1 MTDIPRDNSLES
13 SAALLREGYTFIRDR
28 CRELDSDVFQ
38 TRLLMQNTI
47 CMSGEDAARLFY
59 DKALFQRA
67 HAAPRMLQQ
76 TLFGRG
82 GVQGLDGDAHLQR
95 KRLFMALLDDEG
107 VAGMVQLAHEQWEAA
122 IERWSQAD
130 RVVLLTEVQR
140 ILTQAACRWA
150 AVPLDDDEVETRRT
164 QLAAMI
170 DGAGGI
176 GARHWQARKARREA
190 EQWAGNLVE
199 QVRAGALPVPA
210 ESALHSVA
218 THRDADG
225 ERLDSRI
232 AAVELLNL
240 LRPTVAVSRFIVYAA
255 LELLAHPEWRQ
266 RLAEGSDEDRELFA
280 QEVRRL
286 YAFFPFTAARVRK
299 DFEWKGYRFAEGT
312 RVMLDLYGTN
322 RDPRSWQD
330 PERFH
335 PERFEQ
341 WDGNPY
347 RFITQGGADAATNHR
362 CPGERLSIE
371 LLKLALRMMTQGM
384 TYGVPAQDL
393 RIDTSRM
400 PAQPESC
407 FVISDVRR
415 R

>member
-1 MTDIPRDNSLES
+1 MTDIPRDDSLES
-13 SAALLREGYTFIRDR
+13 STALLREGYTFISDR
-28 CRELDSDVFQ
+28 CRALGTDVFQ

-47 CMSGEDAARLFY
+47 CMSGEEASRLFY

-82 GVQGLDGDAHLQR
+82 GVQGLDGEAHLQR
-95 KRLFMALLDDEG
+95 KRLFMLLLDANG
-107 VAGMVQLAHEQWEAA
+107 VAEMVRLAQEQWEAA
-122 IERWSQAD
+122 IERWTQAD
-130 RVVLLTEVQR
+130 RVVLLIESQR

-150 AVPLDDDEVETRRT
+150 AVPLADDEVEVRRA

-176 GARHWQARKARREA
+176 GARHWQARKSRREA
-190 EQWAGNLVE
+190 ERWAGALIE
-199 QVRAGALPVPA
+199 QVRSGTFSVPA
-210 ESALHSVA
+210 DSALYAVA
-218 THRDADG
+218 AYRDADG
-225 ERLDSRI
+225 ERLDTRI

-255 LELLAHPEWRQ
+255 LELLANPDWRQ
-266 RLAEGSDEDRELFA
+266 RLAEGSDEDLELFA

-322 RDPRSWQD
+322 RDPRNWGD
-330 PERFH
+330 PDRFQ
-335 PERFEQ
+335 PERFER
-341 WDGNPY
+341 WDGSPY
-347 RFITQGGADAATNHR
+347 NFITQGGGEAATNHR
-362 CPGERLSIE
+362 CPGERLAIE
-371 LLKLALRMMTQGM
+371 LLKQALRMLTQEM
-384 TYGVPAQDL
+384 EYGVPAQDL
-393 RIDTSRM
+393 RIDKSRM

-407 FVISDVRR
+407 LVISDVRR